1 MPFGLGRGL
10 NSLIPSKISKDLSQK
25 IEKGLGSG
33 DSFIEKVISIPASK
47 IRSNPKQP
55 RQNFNTQNLE
65 ELVKSIR
72 EYGIIQPLIVTKIGD
87 DYELIAGERRLRAAR
102 LLNLR
107 VVPVIVRKAREQE
120 KLEVAL
126 IENIQREDL
135 NPLEKAYAFQKL
147 MDEFNLTQE
156 QIAQK
161 MGISRAAVSNI
172 LRLQNLSK
180 EIKKALL
187 NNEITEGHAR
197 AILGLKDERAQ
208 LKFLRKILN
217 NDLSVREIENG
228 IKKIKVRHGKIKADP
243 LVSSKEEALR
253 EYLGTKVEIK
263 KRAGQGKIIIHFF
276 SNEEFNEIAKKI
288 TKNN

>member
-10 NSLIPSKISKDLSQK
+10 NSLIPSKISKDSPQK
-25 IEKGLGSG
+25 IERGLGLG
-33 DSFIEKVISIPASK
+33 DSFIEKVINLPTGR

-55 RQNFNTQNLE
+55 RQNFNAQNLE

-72 EYGIIQPLIVTKIGD
+72 EYGIIQPLIVTKVGED

-107 VVPVIVRKAREQE
+107 TVPVIVRKAREQE
-120 KLEVAL
+120 KLEMAL

-147 MDEFNLTQE
+147 IDEFNLTQE

-161 MGISRAAVSNI
+161 IGLSRSSVSNI
-172 LRLQNLSK
+172 LRLQNLPG
-180 EIKKALL
+180 EVKKALL
-187 NNEITEGHAR
+187 NREINEGQAR

-208 LKFLRKILN
+208 LKFLKKILSN
-217 NDLSVREIENG
+217 YLSVREIERG
-228 IKKIKVRHGKIKADP
+228 VKKIKERHGKIKTDP
-243 LVSSKEEALR
+243 LILSKEEALR
-253 EYLGTKVEIK
+253 EHLGTKVEIK
-263 KRAGQGKIIIHFF
+263 KRAGCGKIIINFF
-276 SNEEFNEIAKKI
+276 SEEEFNGIIKKI
-288 TKNN
+288 LKR